1 MVFFPRK
8 CEKQIHDDYR
18 TGLIDKNIVIII
30 MTMIMTLLDNTIT
43 GRTSSSHCGPLKLQ
57 IQIAKNTK

>member
-1 MVFFPRK
+1 MVFFPGK

-30 MTMIMTLLDNTIT
+30 MTMIMNLLDNTIT